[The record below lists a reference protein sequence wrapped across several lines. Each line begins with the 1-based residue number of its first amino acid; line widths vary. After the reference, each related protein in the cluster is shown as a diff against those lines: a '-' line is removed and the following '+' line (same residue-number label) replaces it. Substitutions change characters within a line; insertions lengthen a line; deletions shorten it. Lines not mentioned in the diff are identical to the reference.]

1 MERLNILCID
11 VFSNARVHCDIRI
24 VRGKMYGGVIA
35 NASRRAWGNRD
46 DETSETEDR
55 MDLFHAFVFSN
66 RFPRTCHEDGAGS
79 MHRKTF
85 SRQKFHGEGHQGKD
99 DAPQGECKNTA
110 LHLLYQGD
118 DVK

>member
-1 MERLNILCID
+1 MERLNVLCID

-55 MDLFHAFVFSN
+55 MNHFPCIRLFKSVSAYL
-66 RFPRTCHEDGAGS
+66 
-79 MHRKTF
+79 
-85 SRQKFHGEGHQGKD
+85 SRGWRR
-99 DAPQGECKNTA
+99 
-110 LHLLYQGD
+110 
-118 DVK
+118 